1 MKKIKSPVDLDH
13 SFAKKRVV
21 LKANEW
27 AVFDDFHADEMKR
40 IFPFI
45 EIASADEADVKTVN
59 ESEEKKAPESE
70 VGDKKEPEEKPKKKP
85 AKRGRKSKK

>member
-13 SFAKKRVV
+13 SFKDIKIV
-21 LKANEW
+21 LKADKW

-45 EIASADEADVKTVN
+45 EIAPADESDIK
-59 ESEEKKAPESE
+59 EISKSQKK
-70 VGDKKEPEEKPKKKP
+70 
-85 AKRGRKSKK
+85 RKSQRRKERQKLRKR